1 MIYLGP
7 GGVPISSK
15 ERSNLAGIKTCA
27 SLGLNAMEVEFVR
40 GVNMST
46 KLAEEIGETAKQFKV
61 RLSIHAPYYI
71 NLCSEHKKI
80 VEASKDRIFDSA
92 DRGEKMGADAIAIH
106 VGYYGKLSKEQAYK
120 IIKKNFLEIFDRMKE
135 HGIKNVKLGAE
146 TMGKLSQFGNL
157 DEAIRLCKDIGVV
170 PYIDFS
176 HIYALHAGK
185 IDYKEILDK
194 IEKLKLKH
202 INSHFQSVK
211 WNPAKIS
218 GFGHERHHMELKFNQ
233 PPFEPLAKE
242 IIKRK
247 LDITLISESPILEKD
262 SLKMKEILEK
272 LGYKF

>member
-15 ERSNLAGIKTCA
+15 ESSTISGVKTCS

-40 GVNMST
+40 GVNMSP
-46 KLAEEIGETAKQFKV
+46 KLAEELEKVAKKFKI
-61 RLSIHAPYYI
+61 RLSIHAPYFI
-71 NLCSEHKKI
+71 NLCSEEKKI
-80 VEASKDRIFDSA
+80 VEASKKRIFDSA
-92 DRGEKMGADAIAIH
+92 DRGELMGADAIAIH
-106 VGYYGKLSKEQAYK
+106 VGYYGKLSKEQAYENVK
-120 IIKKNFLEIFDRMKE
+120 SNFLDILDKMKE
-135 HGIKNVKLGAE
+135 HGIKNVKLGSE
-146 TMGKLSQFGNL
+146 TMGKISQFGTL
-157 DEAIRLCKDIGVV
+157 DEDIRLFKEIGIV

-185 IDYKEILDK
+185 IDYNEILDK
-194 IEKLKLKH
+194 IGKLKLKH

-218 GFGHERHHMELKFNQ
+218 GFGNERHHMMLALNQ

-262 SLKMKEILEK
+262 SLKMKEIFER
-272 LGYKF
+272 LGYEF